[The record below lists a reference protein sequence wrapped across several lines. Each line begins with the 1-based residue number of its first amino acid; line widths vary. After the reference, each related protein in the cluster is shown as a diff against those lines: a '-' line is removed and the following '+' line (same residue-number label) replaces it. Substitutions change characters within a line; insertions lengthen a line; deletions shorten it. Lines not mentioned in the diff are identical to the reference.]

1 MNTSETICAVIYT
14 TLGVLLG
21 IRAAIGGVRLDL
33 AECALVVGVVLV
45 TVGTIKLISSMKGGN
60 HNEFI

>member
-1 MNTSETICAVIYT
+1 MNTSETICTVIYT

-21 IRAAIGGVRLDL
+21 IRAAIGGVRLDW

-60 HNEFI
+60 HNEFV

>member
-21 IRAAIGGVRLDL
+21 IRAAIGGVRLDW

-45 TVGTIKLISSMKGGN
+45 TVGTIKLFHSSKEGKTK
-60 HNEFI
+60 

>member
-21 IRAAIGGVRLDL
+21 IRAAIGGGRLDW
-33 AECALVVGVVLV
+33 AECALVVGVVLI

-60 HNEFI
+60 HNEFV